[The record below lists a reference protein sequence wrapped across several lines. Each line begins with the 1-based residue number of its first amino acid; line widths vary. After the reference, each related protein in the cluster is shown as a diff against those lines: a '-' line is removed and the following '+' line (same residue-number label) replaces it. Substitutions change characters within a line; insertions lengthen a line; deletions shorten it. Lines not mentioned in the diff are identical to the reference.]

1 MNPHHPQEELHQEL
15 NQIYELVRSVS
26 ILANDIAES
35 TQNPTQ
41 RSLDRVAEGL
51 NEARVRLDRIIRP

>member
-15 NQIYELVRSVS
+15 NQIFELVRSAS
-26 ILANDIAES
+26 ILANEIAES

-51 NEARVRLDRIIRP
+51 NEARQRLGMLTRN